1 MATGS
6 AMPLRTP
13 KWCQRAIIDFNIK
26 AKFKTKL
33 EAKFE
38 AKFKAH
44 AITNTSKAF
53 AQRQQHSCRARL
65 APPGSPA

>member
-13 KWCQRAIIDFNIK
+13 KLCQRAIIDFNIK

-38 AKFKAH
+38 AH